1 LSLRLDEHAE
11 VYLPYAYPLKDG
23 KPVISQK
30 LVKYLLSDQI
40 VENEEELL
48 KKG

>member
-30 LVKYLLSDQI
+30 LVRYLLSDQI
-40 VENEEELL
+40 VKDEEKFL
-48 KKG
+48 KV